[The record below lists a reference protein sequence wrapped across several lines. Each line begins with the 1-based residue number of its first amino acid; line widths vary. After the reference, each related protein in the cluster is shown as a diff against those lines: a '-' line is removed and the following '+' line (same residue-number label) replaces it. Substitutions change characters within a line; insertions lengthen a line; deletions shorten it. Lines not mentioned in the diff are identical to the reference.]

1 MDQILN
7 PFDKINPFHIKP
19 FLIHPFQIKPS
30 NYLQFKKLII
40 TIKEKESLIEIGRLL
55 EKRLR
60 ELN

>member
-7 PFDKINPFHIKP
+7 PFDQINPFD
-19 FLIHPFQIKPS
+19 QS

-40 TIKEKESLIEIGRLL
+40 TIKKKESLIEIGRLL

>member
-7 PFDKINPFHIKP
+7 PFDKINPFD
-19 FLIHPFQIKPS
+19 QS
-30 NYLQFKKLII
+30 NYIQFKKLII
-40 TIKEKESLIEIGRLL
+40 TIKKKESLIEIGRLL

>member
-7 PFDKINPFHIKP
+7 PFDKIDPFHIKP
-19 FLIHPFQIKPS
+19 S
-30 NYLQFKKLII
+30 DYLKFKKLII
-40 TIKEKESLIEIGRLL
+40 TIKEKELLIEIGGLL

>member
-1 MDQILN
+1 MDQIFN
-7 PFDKINPFHIKP
+7 PFDKINPFD
-19 FLIHPFQIKPS
+19 QS

-40 TIKEKESLIEIGRLL
+40 TIKKKESLIEIGILL

>member
-7 PFDKINPFHIKP
+7 PFDQIK
-19 FLIHPFQIKPS
+19 PFQIKPS
-30 NYLQFKKLII
+30 DYLQFKKLII
-40 TIKEKESLIEIGRLL
+40 TIKEKELLLEIGKLL

>member
-7 PFDKINPFHIKP
+7 PFDKINPFD
-19 FLIHPFQIKPS
+19 QS
-30 NYLQFKKLII
+30 NYIQFKKLII
-40 TIKEKESLIEIGRLL
+40 TIKKKESLIEIGILL